1 MARPVPVESR
11 LVTGR
16 AVRATLVALLP
27 FLLAPRPLAA
37 DPPAVVP
44 ADRIL
49 ARYSFDDELTETGP
63 DTFHVF
69 ANSRGTVRLSRAYHW
84 SGESSVEI
92 RDAAGD
98 GDFPELQGH
107 FPAIAKGTLYAHF
120 ALLTSTPLEELN
132 VALAGP
138 AGFRLAR
145 NGIAFR
151 LQAREGFLLHTSDS
165 IPKRLFALE
174 PFTWYFVDVT
184 YRVEKGSYDLV
195 IRQEGNPRPRV
206 RLENQPNAASQPG
219 SIVNTFSFVGDVEDD
234 VSEVVYYV
242 DDVVIGTDQRISMLP
257 FVAPGRRRLF
267 VESLLRDGSL
277 LQGRPACLPFSE
289 PADLGLDASDVA
301 ALRRA
306 GALERLEALATG
318 RKPHPRVRSN
328 GLSGRPADLLEA
340 AGEWREGCEA
350 LANGDP
356 ARALTH
362 FESAS
367 SRSPGRLYRLSAVL
381 ALAALGRFV
390 EADEVL
396 GASSAE
402 WAGDPRYT
410 LALAIVGA
418 ARGDLTRAEE
428 VLRQPAEE
436 LLAEGTASPGA
447 GESRRRC
454 EALETRMLAEQYFVA
469 LFLNGFA
476 DAAAGY
482 ADRMIERLERSSRP
496 AADWSER
503 RGDAAF
509 LAGDWNTAIRLYER
523 SVAESPGALLK
534 LADVYLKLGDL
545 AKEKALRE
553 RIYGSL
559 EAP

>member
-1 MARPVPVESR
+1 
-11 LVTGR
+11 VTGR
-16 AVRATLVALLP
+16 AVRTALALSF
-27 FLLAPRPLAA
+27 FLLASRARPA
-37 DPPAVVP
+37 DVPAGVPPAG
-44 ADRIL
+44 IL
-49 ARYSFDDELTETGP
+49 VRYSFDDELIETGP

-69 ANSRGTVRLSRAYHW
+69 ANSKGTVRLSHAYRW
-84 SGESSVEI
+84 SGDSSVEL
-92 RDAAGD
+92 RDVAGD
-98 GDFPELQGH
+98 GDFPELQGY

-120 ALLTSTPLEELN
+120 ALLTTTPLEEFN

-145 NGIAFR
+145 NGIAFWLR
-151 LQAREGFLLHTSDS
+151 AREGFLLHTSDS

-184 YRVEKGSYDLV
+184 YRVETGSYDLA
-195 IRQEGNPRPRV
+195 IRQEGDRRPRV
-206 RLENQPNAASQPG
+206 LLENQPNAARQPG
-219 SIVNTFSFVGDVEDD
+219 SIVNTFSFVGDIEDD

-242 DDVVIGTDQRISMLP
+242 DDVVIGTDQRIPMLP
-257 FVAPGRRRLF
+257 FAAPGRRRLF
-267 VESLLRDGSL
+267 VDRLLRDGSL
-277 LQGRPACLPFSE
+277 LKGRPACLPFSE
-289 PADLGLDASDVA
+289 PGDLGLDASDVA
-301 ALRRA
+301 TLKNA
-306 GALERLEALATG
+306 GVLERLEALALG
-318 RKPHPRVRSN
+318 QRPSPRARPD

-350 LANGDP
+350 LASRDP

-367 SRSPGRLYRLSAVL
+367 SRSRGRIYRLSQAL

-390 EADEVL
+390 EADELL

-402 WAGDPRYT
+402 WVGDPRYT

-418 ARGDLTRAEE
+418 ARGDLARAEQ
-428 VLRQPAEE
+428 VLRPPAEE
-436 LLAEGTASPGA
+436 LLAESAALPGV
-447 GESRRRC
+447 GEPKRSC
-454 EALETRMLAEQYFVA
+454 EALETRMLAEEYFVA
-469 LFLNGFA
+469 LLVNGFA

-482 ADRMIERLERSSRP
+482 ADRMIERLEKSGRSV
-496 AADWSER
+496 AEWLER

-509 LAGDWNTAIRLYER
+509 AAGDWSTAIRLYER
-523 SVAESPGALLK
+523 SAQASPRALLK

-545 AKEKALRE
+545 TKEKALRE